1 MAKPFQ
7 HQRISGLEGVI
18 LDLALAVHR
27 SELVIAPGHFV
38 VSDHAV
44 VMGDHALVIGN
55 HASPSRI
62 TIA

>member
-1 MAKPFQ
+1 
-7 HQRISGLEGVI
+7 
-18 LDLALAVHR
+18 
-27 SELVIAPGHFV
+27 VIAPGHFV